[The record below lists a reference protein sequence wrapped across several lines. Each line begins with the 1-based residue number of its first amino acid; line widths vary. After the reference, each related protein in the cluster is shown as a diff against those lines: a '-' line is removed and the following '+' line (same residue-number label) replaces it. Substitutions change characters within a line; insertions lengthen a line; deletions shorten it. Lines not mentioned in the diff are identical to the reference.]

1 MRTLALALLLSIAPA
16 LSGAAASC
24 PPLPD
29 RTAEL
34 DRLFDEAREAPTE
47 AAGQAL
53 SREMWE
59 IWTEAPDEAAGAL
72 LNRGVTSLRVADYF
86 AAIEA
91 FDRLVA
97 YCPDWAEGYNQ
108 RAFAYFLSGQY
119 PQARADLEQVVEIN
133 PNHVGALTGLAL
145 TLTALGDEE
154 AAQGWLRRALKL
166 NPWVPERHML
176 KEPPGQEL

>member
-1 MRTLALALLLSIAPA
+1 MRPLVLATILAPA
-16 LSGAAASC
+16 LAVPAVAAC

-34 DRLFDEAREAPTE
+34 ADLFDAARAAPNE
-47 AAGQAL
+47 AAGQIL
-53 SREMWE
+53 SRQMWA
-59 IWTEAPDEAAGAL
+59 IWTAPPDEAAGAL
-72 LNRGVTSLRVADYF
+72 LNRGATALRVSDF
-86 AAIEA
+86 LAAIA
-91 FDRLVA
+91 TFDRLVA

-119 PQARADLEQVVEIN
+119 PKARDDLEKVVEIN
-133 PNHVGALTGLAL
+133 PDHVGALTGLAL
-145 TLTALGDEE
+145 TMTALGDED
-154 AAQGWLRRALKL
+154 AAQTWLRRALDL